1 MSDRGEAVV
10 GELPVDSI
18 VEGDC
23 VEVLRGFPAASVDLV
38 LTSPPYDDL
47 RSYGGF
53 SLDVSELISELW
65 RVVKPGG
72 VVVWVVADAT
82 KDGSETGTSMRQAL
96 AFMER
101 GFLLHDTMIY
111 HKDNPPP
118 VGGSSRYYQAWEYM
132 FVFSRGRPKT
142 FNPLMRPQR
151 NKWND
156 KRTSRVRSLSR
167 DRDGAFG
174 EPKTIPIRS
183 EVKRSNVWRYVVSGG
198 SVASDSLAH
207 HHPAVFPETLA
218 HDHIVSWTNPGDVV
232 LDPMVGSGTV
242 TKVARALGRRW
253 IGVELNP
260 EYVLLARSRTRQ
272 AYGYREAVHDD
283 SMA

>member
-1 MSDRGEAVV
+1 MR
-10 GELPVDSI
+10 ELPVDSI

-23 VEVLRGFPAASVDLV
+23 VAVLREFPAASVDLV
-38 LTSPPYDDL
+38 VTSPPYDDL

-53 SLDVSELISELW
+53 SLDVSGLISELW

-96 AFMER
+96 AFMEE
-101 GFLLHDTMIY
+101 GFSLHDTMIY

-118 VGGSSRYYQAWEYM
+118 VGGSTRYYQAWEYM

-156 KRTSRVRSLSR
+156 KRTVRTRSVSRGK
-167 DRDGAFG
+167 DGEFT
-174 EPKTIPIRS
+174 EKRVIPIKP

-253 IGVELNP
+253 IGVESNP
-260 EYVLLARSRTRQ
+260 EYVSLARSRTQQ

-283 SMA
+283 SCPTTRGRN